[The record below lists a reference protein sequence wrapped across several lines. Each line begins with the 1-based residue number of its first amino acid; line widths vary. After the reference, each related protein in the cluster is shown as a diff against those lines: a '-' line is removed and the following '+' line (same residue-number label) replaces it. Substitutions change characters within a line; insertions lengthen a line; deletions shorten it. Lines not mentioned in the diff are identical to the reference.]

1 MHSERVSIYRPNGT
15 TLEKPTAYNSPS
27 AKANPG
33 QLKDANSSR
42 VNPPPGQRNR
52 RVSRIR
58 KWLLIGLLVVLLLA
72 LSPFII
78 VELIK
83 ATNESKTYSSIQ
95 AIPARPVAIVFGA
108 GLNRDG
114 SPSWMLA
121 DRLDGAVALFK
132 AGKVQKLLLTGD
144 EVTSL
149 EISAMRNYAIN
160 KGIQAARI
168 LTDKAGL
175 RTYDSCYRA
184 NHNFGITSAVLVT
197 QAYHLPRALY
207 LCNALGVDAVGLKA
221 GLQAY
226 PNQNYYNQREFL
238 ATFLSWVDITITRPK
253 PEVPD

>member
-1 MHSERVSIYRPNGT
+1 MQSERISRYNRNGATLVKSDEYGRPVATLNPEQFREANAGRPDPRKYR
-15 TLEKPTAYNSPS
+15 
-27 AKANPG
+27 
-33 QLKDANSSR
+33 
-42 VNPPPGQRNR
+42 RNR
-52 RVSRIR
+52 RLRR
-58 KWLLIGLLVVLLLA
+58 WLLIGLLVVLALA

-83 ATNESKTYSSIQ
+83 VTNESRTYNSVQ

-132 AGKVQKLLLTGD
+132 AGKVEKLLLTGD
-144 EVTSL
+144 EVTSQ
-149 EISAMRNYAIN
+149 EISAMRAYATG
-160 KGIQAARI
+160 KGVPPTRI
-168 LTDKAGL
+168 LTDHAGL

-184 NHNFGITSAVLVT
+184 SHKFDIHSAILVT

-207 LCNALGVDAVGLKA
+207 LCNALGIDAVGLKA
-221 GLQAY
+221 GLQNY
-226 PNQNYYNQREFL
+226 PNQDYYNQREFL
-238 ATFLSWVDITITRPK
+238 ATFLSWVDITITQPK